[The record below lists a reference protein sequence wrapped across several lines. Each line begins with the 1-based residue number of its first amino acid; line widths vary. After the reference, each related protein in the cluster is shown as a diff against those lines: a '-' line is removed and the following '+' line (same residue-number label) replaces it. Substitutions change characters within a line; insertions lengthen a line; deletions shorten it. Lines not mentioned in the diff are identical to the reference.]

1 MIAKLKY
8 SNTLGE
14 VAETDKFADS
24 VPNTPENE
32 AALLMDNALPMDT
45 AAPSTI
51 DDLALAPIDIRIIDN
66 RIPEI
71 RIIPENNYP
80 DVIVPRPID
89 VGGGDG
95 GFGGGGGGAMP
106 KPLPAETKKK
116 FNPLLVIIPVAAFI
130 IYKIAK

>member
-14 VAETDKFADS
+14 VAATDKFADS

-32 AALLMDNALPMDT
+32 AALSMDSALPMDT

-51 DDLALAPIDIRIIDN
+51 DDLALPPIDIQIIDN
-66 RIPEI
+66 R
-71 RIIPENNYP
+71 IPENNYP
-80 DVIVPRPID
+80 DVIVARPID
-89 VGGGDG
+89 VGGGGG

-116 FNPLLVIIPVAAFI
+116 FNALWVIVPAAAFI